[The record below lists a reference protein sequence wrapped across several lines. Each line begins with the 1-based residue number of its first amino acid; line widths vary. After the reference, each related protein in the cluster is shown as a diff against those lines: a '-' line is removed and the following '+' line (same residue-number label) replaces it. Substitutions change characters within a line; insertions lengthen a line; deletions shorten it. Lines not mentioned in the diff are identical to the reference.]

1 MTFFKSTLTFP
12 FLRTKAQ
19 YEGGGRILLGDG
31 TRNDRSG
38 SSALE
43 YEFQLVPFYA
53 CS

>member
-1 MTFFKSTLTFP
+1 MTFFKRAPTFP

-31 TRNDRSG
+31 MRSDRSG

-43 YEFQLVPFYA
+43 YEFQMVAYYA
-53 CS
+53 RS